1 MDWHKPY
8 HSESSSSG
16 HMVSFGSEVTRDF
29 VKPEVKEASV
39 FSRIKKPFMP
49 STWKW
54 MRTSMSA
61 KVLPTSPDW
70 RNHNFRT

>member
-8 HSESSSSG
+8 HSESSSSRSHG
-16 HMVSFGSEVTRDF
+16 KSFGSEVTRDF

-54 MRTSMSA
+54 MRIQDQR
-61 KVLPTSPDW
+61 KFLPTSPDW
-70 RNHNFRT
+70 EKPQL